1 MSIIWKSYFFVVLL
15 ALVMA
20 TPLAAQTSI
29 GTVVPST
36 DPALPASYNFQEYVF
51 PEPDDQGSCDGRSN
65 ASAQIEGIFFAQTHR
80 HSIDHPFYFLIGFR
94 PALFQVAVTGSGASP
109 DVQVE
114 GFMEGVSQGM
124 LCLSGP
130 DNLPGSIDLSVPDFT
145 NYFSVTLPKAWVKPG
160 LTLQLT
166 AGNETRDL
174 SEEALK
180 VGPFTELNMV
190 LFDMDVMDYNTE
202 PHRTPMIENLIQET
216 ASAIPA
222 SIIRF
227 GTFPEVLRFPE
238 VSASNGTNEIVR
250 LRARNENGLRGI
262 TNEGAINANSA
273 SFMGNMHLSMG
284 DYLITLYHGNTL
296 NLDPGGWGG
305 GKSFVT
311 PDFDDVYIHELGHAL
326 SLPHWGD
333 AYQRPI
339 SNEFQY
345 LYPYGGENGNGGG
358 RGEAWNFIQDI
369 YEFIDPTCQFDERGQ
384 AGIETSDAMQRN
396 NHCLEDRTESQGPW
410 DGFGD
415 FSALAMHRYMMGA
428 ENARS
433 GSVNYRGGG
442 VDFQLSRQEGF
453 PTATVEGDTR
463 VYSRDPLQ
471 PAQLGYREFVKV
483 PGEEKLN
490 EDVYL
495 IYGSAHATQT
505 QANIVYKPI
514 KYKGTL
520 LPVLDPTDPTRIEE
534 MKTLDV
540 YRDLLGS
547 TRDITLKVTYA
558 DGSTLHAINPYHSY
572 ERDNPSNDFGVFRF
586 DLCHWAL
593 VVPADKEL
601 MKVELFNR
609 PLVVRS
615 PDNDTE
621 GNIRFTGDNTTAE
634 NYMDDAIFQAKYEVG
649 QAKVPGANS
658 FGNRVWEDLN
668 RNGMDDNNE
677 PGIEGV
683 TILLW
688 DDSDGDGIPDS
699 NGFAG
704 STKTDADGRYLFTG
718 LTAGN
723 YIAFVWFLDNWDE
736 GQPLHGMAVV
746 PEFAEPNTDI
756 NFDNNGRSGAGLYP
770 GLDALDIASGII
782 TLTETGEPLN
792 DGDRED
798 DWFDYDVSGNQTI
811 DFGFFREGACAT
823 PSVEITARDTSL
835 CPDETT
841 IIVIAPTDGAGPYT
855 YRWSIGVTGDAI
867 AGVGPGMYLVTIT
880 DGSSCRTVESI
891 EIATITEGCTNTSVN
906 NGIALENISVYP
918 NPMGEILHV
927 KSDRRLNASLELWS
941 VAGQK
946 ILSAKLT
953 DLESQI
959 NVTDLRSG
967 VFMVIIRDEDGRIL
981 KVERVVNH
989 N

>member
-1 MSIIWKSYFFVVLL
+1 MTTYRKPCFCAIFFTLII
-15 ALVMA
+15 AC
-20 TPLAAQTSI
+20 PLGAQTSF
-29 GTVVPST
+29 GRVVPST
-36 DPALPASYNFQEYVF
+36 DPALPASYDFQEYVF
-51 PEPDDQGSCDGRSN
+51 PEPQDQGTCDGTTN
-65 ASAQIEGIFFAQTHR
+65 ASARIEGVFFAQTHR
-80 HSIDHPFYFLIGFR
+80 HSIEHPFFFLIGFR

-114 GFMEGVSQGM
+114 GFMDGVSQGT

-130 DNLPGSIDLSVPDFT
+130 DDLPEGIDLSVPDFT

-160 LTLQLT
+160 LTLRLT
-166 AGNETRDL
+166 AGGQTRDL

-202 PHRTPMIENLIQET
+202 PHRTPMIDNLIQET

-222 SIIRF
+222 SVIRF

-238 VSASNGTNEIVR
+238 ISASNGTNDIVR
-250 LRARNENGLRGI
+250 LQSKGQNAAMGI

-273 SFMGNMHLSMG
+273 SFMSSMHLSMG
-284 DYLITLYHGNTL
+284 DYLITFYHGNTL

-305 GKSFVT
+305 RKSFVT
-311 PDFDDVYIHELGHAL
+311 PDFDDIYIHELGHAF

-369 YEFIDPTCQFDERGQ
+369 YEFVDPTCQFDERGQ

-396 NHCLEDRTESQGPW
+396 NHCLEDRSESQGPW

-415 FSALAMHRYMMGA
+415 FSALAMHQYMTGA
-428 ENARS
+428 ANATR
-433 GSVNYRGGG
+433 GSVNYRGREE
-442 VDFQLSRQEGF
+442 DFQFRRHEGF
-453 PTATVEGDTR
+453 PLATVENGVR
-463 VYSRDPLQ
+463 VYSRDPIQ
-471 PAQLGYREFVKV
+471 PAQPNYREFVKV

-505 QANIVYKPI
+505 QANLVYPPI

-520 LPVLDPTDPTRIEE
+520 LPVLDPTDPARIEE
-534 MKTLDV
+534 MKTMRV
-540 YRDLLGS
+540 YLDLLGS
-547 TRDITLKVTYA
+547 TRDITLRVTYA
-558 DGSTLHAINPYHSY
+558 DGSVLHAVNPYQSY
-572 ERDNPSNDFGVFRF
+572 DRTNDNNDFGIFRF

-609 PLVVRS
+609 PLVVRGENE
-615 PDNDTE
+615 DVE
-621 GNIRFTGDNTTAE
+621 GNIRFVGDNTTAD
-634 NYMDDAIFQAKYEVG
+634 NFMDNAIFQAKYEVG
-649 QAKVPGANS
+649 QPQTPGANS

-688 DDSDGDGIPDS
+688 EDSDDDGIPDS
-699 NGFAG
+699 NGLKG
-704 STKTDADGRYLFTG
+704 STKTDADGRYLFSG
-718 LTAGN
+718 LQPGD
-723 YIAFVWFLDNWDE
+723 YLAFVWFLENWEE
-736 GQPLHGMAVV
+736 GQPLNGMLPVA
-746 PEFAEPNTDI
+746 EFADPNTDI
-756 NFDNNGRSGAGLYP
+756 NHDNNGRSGAGIFP
-770 GLDALDIASGII
+770 GLGALDIASGIV
-782 TLTETGEPLN
+782 TLTATGEPLN
-792 DGDRED
+792 DGDRVD
-798 DWFDYDVSGNQTI
+798 DWFDFDVSGNQTV
-811 DFGFFREGACAT
+811 DFGFFREEACAT

-835 CPDETT
+835 CSDETT
-841 IIVIAPTDGAGPYT
+841 IIVIAPTAGAGPYT

-867 AGVGPGMYLVTIT
+867 ADVGPGMYLVTIT
-880 DGSSCRTVESI
+880 DGSGCRTVESI
-891 EIATITEGCTNTSVN
+891 EIATTTEGCTNTSVS
-906 NGIALENISVYP
+906 NGIALENISFYP
-918 NPMGEILHV
+918 NPMGETLYV
-927 KSDRRLNASLELWS
+927 KMDRQLNASLELWS

-946 ILSAKLT
+946 VLSAKLT
-953 DLESQI
+953 DLEAQI
-959 NVTDLRSG
+959 NVSDLRSG
-967 VFMVIIRDEDGRIL
+967 VFMAIIRDEDGKIL

>member
-1 MSIIWKSYFFVVLL
+1 MNNFWRLPLFVLL
-15 ALVMA
+15 FGVLA
-20 TPLAAQTSI
+20 TPIVAQTSF

-36 DPALPASYNFQEYVF
+36 DPALPASYDFQEYVF
-51 PEPDDQGSCDGRSN
+51 PEPDDQGTCDGSTN
-65 ASAQIEGIFFAQTHR
+65 ATAQVEGIFFAQTHR

-114 GFMEGVSQGM
+114 GFMDGVSQGM

-160 LTLQLT
+160 LTLRLT

-180 VGPFTELNMV
+180 IGPLTELNMV

-222 SIIRF
+222 SVIRF

-238 VSASNGTNEIVR
+238 VMASNGTNEIVR
-250 LRARNENGLRGI
+250 LRARNQNGSMGI

-273 SFMGNMHLSMG
+273 SFMFNMHLSMG
-284 DYLITLYHGNTL
+284 DYLITFYLGNTL
-296 NLDPGGWGG
+296 NLAPGGWGG

-311 PDFDDVYIHELGHAL
+311 PDFDDVYIHELGHAY

-333 AYQRPI
+333 TYQIPNP
-339 SNEFQY
+339 NEFQY

-369 YEFIDPTCQFDERGQ
+369 YEFIDPTCQFNERGQ

-415 FSALAMHRYMMGA
+415 FSALAMHRYMTGA
-428 ENARS
+428 ETAQS

-442 VDFQLSRQEGF
+442 VDFQFNRQEGF
-453 PTATVEGDTR
+453 PTATVENGSR
-463 VYSRDPLQ
+463 VYTRDPLQ
-471 PAQLGYREFVKV
+471 PAQPNYREFVKV

-490 EDVYL
+490 QDVYL
-495 IYGSAHATQT
+495 LYGSAHATQT
-505 QANIVYKPI
+505 QANIVYPPI

-520 LPVLDPTDPTRIEE
+520 LPVLDPTDPARIEE
-534 MKTLDV
+534 MNTMRV

-558 DGSTLHAINPYHSY
+558 DGSVLHAVNPYQSY
-572 ERDNPSNDFGVFRF
+572 GRTNDNNDFGVFRF

-601 MKVELFNR
+601 AKVELFNR
-609 PLVVRS
+609 PLVVRAENE
-615 PDNDTE
+615 DIE
-621 GNIRFTGDNTTAE
+621 GNIRFTGDATTAE
-634 NYMDDAIFQAKYEVG
+634 NFMDAATFQAEYVVG
-649 QAKVPGANS
+649 QPQTPGANS

-688 DDSDGDGIPDS
+688 EDSDDDGIPDS

-704 STKTDADGRYLFTG
+704 STKTDADGRYLFSG
-718 LTAGN
+718 LQPGN
-723 YIAFVWFLDNWDE
+723 YLAFVWFLENWEE
-736 GQPLHGMAVV
+736 GQPLHGMLPVA
-746 PEFAEPNTDI
+746 EFVDPNTDI
-756 NFDNNGRSGAGLYP
+756 NHDNNGRSGAGVFP
-770 GLDALDIASGII
+770 GLGALDIASGIV

-792 DGDRED
+792 DGDRVD
-798 DWFDYDVSGNQTI
+798 DWFDFDVSGNQTI
-811 DFGFFREGACAT
+811 DFGFFREAACAT
-823 PSVEITARDTSL
+823 ASVEFTAGAESL

-841 IIVIAPTDGAGPYT
+841 TISIAPTAGSGPYT
-855 YRWSIGVTGDAI
+855 YRWSTDATGDVISDA
-867 AGVGPGMYLVTIT
+867 GPGLYLVTIT
-880 DGSSCRTVESI
+880 DGSSCRTVETF
-891 EIATITEGCTNTSVN
+891 EIATAPEAGCDNTSVR
-906 NGIALENISVYP
+906 NGGLEDNISIYP
-918 NPMGEILHV
+918 NPVREILQV
-927 KSDRRLNASLELWS
+927 KMNRPVNGSLELWS
-941 VAGQK
+941 VVGEQ
-946 ILSAKLT
+946 ILNTPLSGSEHQLNLT
-953 DLESQI
+953 TLKP
-959 NVTDLRSG
+959 G
-967 VFMVIIRDEDGRIL
+967 VFMAIVRDKDGRLL
-981 KVERVVNH
+981 KVERLIKH
-989 N
+989 